1 MQEIEYQLRQRR
13 SSLIIAWVLG
23 GAGLLSLAVITVLL
37 ATGREREW
45 PVLLV
50 MCSFPVM
57 MSPAIPWIIWLAH
70 GRTVVDAH
78 GIRTS
83 RPLRH
88 RSCPWQDVAHIGIR
102 RSGLPGQE
110 ELKIVVTRT
119 DGRPLKL
126 PAPRD
131 YTAAPD
137 PGFPQAFHEIVQRW
151 RTATNP
157 YRRPSP

>member
-1 MQEIEYQLRQRR
+1 MP
-13 SSLIIAWVLG
+13 
-23 GAGLLSLAVITVLL
+23 
-37 ATGREREW
+37 GR
-45 PVLLV
+45 
-50 MCSFPVM
+50 
-57 MSPAIPWIIWLAH
+57 
-70 GRTVVDAH
+70 
-78 GIRTS
+78 
-83 RPLRH
+83 
-88 RSCPWQDVAHIGIR
+88 
-102 RSGLPGQE
+102 E

-131 YTAAPD
+131 DTAAPD